1 MFAHRDIVWR
11 RGWPIWKRH
20 NFGTTKT
27 CEGELLTVGGDP
39 VVEEG
44 GIYERGV
51 YLSVLYSFVF
61 YKGENGGY
69 VGETVKGREIPWPQ
83 GVWVHKY
90 FRWKVEAL
98 ELYTRV

>member
-1 MFAHRDIVWR
+1 M
-11 RGWPIWKRH
+11 KRN
-20 NFGTTKT
+20 NFGTPKK

-44 GIYERGV
+44 GIYEESV

-69 VGETVKGREIPWPQ
+69 IGETVEGREIP
-83 GVWVHKY
+83 
-90 FRWKVEAL
+90 
-98 ELYTRV
+98 